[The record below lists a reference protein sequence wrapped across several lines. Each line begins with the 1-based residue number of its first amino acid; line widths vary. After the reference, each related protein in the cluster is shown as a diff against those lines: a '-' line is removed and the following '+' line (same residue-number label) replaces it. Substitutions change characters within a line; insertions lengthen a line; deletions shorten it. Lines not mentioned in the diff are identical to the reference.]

1 MIDLYLR
8 NESGDLNIFGK
19 LIVILII
26 IISIRIIISVVNG
39 IINRTLKDKDQKKH
53 FISNKRANTIG
64 LVLKKLV
71 KYTLYF
77 IGTLM
82 ILDMFGVPTTSILA
96 TAGVGGLAIGFGAQS
111 LVKDIITGFFILL
124 EDQFA
129 VGDYVQ
135 ISSFEGIVEELGMRV
150 TRLRDFNGELHIIP
164 NGEIQVITNRT
175 RGSMRALV
183 NFSIAYEEDIDR
195 AIRVIERVCQE
206 IADSNPTIVDGPNVA
221 GVNSLGS
228 SGIDI
233 RVVAMTEAMEQWAV
247 ERELRKKVKE
257 AFDRENIEI
266 PYQKI
271 MIYKGEE

>member
-1 MIDLYLR
+1 MINLYLKDEFG
-8 NESGDLNIFGK
+8 NLNIFGK
-19 LIVILII
+19 LIAILFI

-39 IINRTLKDKDQKKH
+39 IINRTLKDQNQKKH
-53 FISNKRANTIG
+53 FISTKRANTIG

-82 ILDMFGVPTTSILA
+82 ILDMFGVRTTSILA

-111 LVKDIITGFFILL
+111 LVKDVITGFFILL
-124 EDQFA
+124 EDQYA
-129 VGDYVQ
+129 VGDYIQ
-135 ISSFEGIVEELGMRV
+135 ISSFEGIVEELGIRV
-150 TRLRDFNGELHIIP
+150 TKLRDFNGELHIIP
-164 NGEIQVITNRT
+164 NGEIQVVTNRT

-195 AIRVIERVCQE
+195 AIRVIEKVSKE
-206 IADSNPTIVDGPNVA
+206 ISDNNPSIVDGPNVV
-221 GVNSLGS
+221 GVNSLGI